1 MPYFKLQLL
10 NIESLQK
17 IIRSN
22 QHCILHFEILL
33 NNDLKRNVKHLGS
46 HFETLGADGTILPDF
61 YTKTLKSLEH
71 EL

>member
-17 IIRSN
+17 IINTAFYS
-22 QHCILHFEILL
+22 
-33 NNDLKRNVKHLGS
+33 DLKRNVKHLGS